1 MVSHA
6 SQRAEIHSSL
16 TVRLVSLSPETAALG
31 KTSFASS
38 WCAKDGAAVGASHDC
53 LAVTED
59 GGDVEAP
66 LTLDIH
72 EVTVG

>member
-1 MVSHA
+1 MSDA
-6 SQRAEIHSSL
+6 SRRAEIASRL
-16 TVRLVSLSPETAALG
+16 TVRLVSLSSKTAALG
-31 KTSFASS
+31 KASFASS
-38 WCAKDGAAVGASHDC
+38 WCAKDGAAVGASHNC

-59 GGDVEAP
+59 GGDVEAS